1 MASEQE
7 ARDAKN
13 RHSMELL
20 RTPGVCGVGVQK
32 TDAGEFYIAVHLESD
47 DPKLAEQ
54 LPRLLDGVAVQTV
67 VSGPFRKLSS
77 SGSSD

>member
-1 MASEQE
+1 MASEQQ

-20 RTPGVCGVGVQK
+20 GMPGVCGVGVQK

-47 DPKLAEQ
+47 DPQLAASVPKQ
-54 LPRLLDGVAVQTV
+54 LDGVMVQTLA
-67 VSGPFRKLSS
+67 SGPFKKLSRS
-77 SGSSD
+77 LSD